1 MDRIEMLDLNAEDFS
16 LRDQIN
22 KAIETVIERGDFI
35 NGISVKSFRKELES
49 YLNVPHII
57 PCGNGTDALQIS
69 LMALDLPPGGEIITP
84 AFSYAA
90 TAEVIKLL
98 GYKPV
103 FVDVDPSTFNIDPNL
118 IVPAITE
125 HTCAIMPVHLY
136 GQCADM
142 NAILG
147 IAANYNLKVI
157 EDAAQALGSGME
169 INGKGRIAAGAIG
182 DIGGYSFF
190 PSKNLGA
197 YGDGGAIVTTSE
209 ELAVYARSIA
219 NHGQTKQYIHKF
231 VGVNSR
237 LDSIQAAI
245 LSVKL
250 TALDLKVNRRK
261 AIAHLYNEAFASNEN
276 LEIPKRTNGIE
287 HVYHQYTLRTKGINR
302 DEIVDL
308 LDKNNISARIY
319 YPTPLHLQTAYFE
332 NSSSA
337 LKKLHFPIA
346 ELLAETVFS
355 IPVHPALT
363 DDQVNYIIET
373 INKICSDR

>member
-1 MDRIEMLDLNAEDFS
+1 MLDLNAEDFS

-22 KAIETVIERGDFI
+22 KAIETVVERGDFI
-35 NGISVKSFRKELES
+35 NGLSVKSFRKELES

-69 LMALDLPPGGEIITP
+69 IMALDLPPGGEIITP

-103 FVDVDPSTFNIDPNL
+103 FVDVDPNTFNLDPNL

-125 HTCAIMPVHLY
+125 NTCAVMPVHLY

-142 NAILG
+142 NAILK
-147 IAANYNLKVI
+147 IAANHNLKVI
-157 EDAAQALGSGME
+157 EDAAQAIGAGME
-169 INGKGRIAAGAIG
+169 IYGKGRIAAGAIG
-182 DIGGYSFF
+182 DIGGFSFF

-197 YGDGGAIVTTSE
+197 YGDGGAIVTKSE
-209 ELAVYARSIA
+209 ELAVYAHSIA
-219 NHGQTKQYIHKF
+219 NHGQTKQYIHKY

-250 TALDLKVNRRK
+250 TALSQKVERRK
-261 AIAHLYNEAFASNEN
+261 QIAQLYNEAFASNEK
-276 LEIPKRTNGIE
+276 LAIPERSKGIE

-319 YPTPLHLQTAYFE
+319 YPTPLHLQTAYVE
-332 NSSSA
+332 NGSSA
-337 LKKLHFPIA
+337 VKKLHFPNA

-363 DDQVNYIIET
+363 DEQVNYIIET